1 MKTLEDVSTIDE
13 LKEFVKDAD
22 LTEEEFVDLAN
33 YIIDKNSS
41 SDSSIN
47 NNKQETTE

>member
-1 MKTLEDVSTIDE
+1 MKELKDIQTIDE

-22 LTEEEFVDLAN
+22 LTEEEFIDLAN

-47 NNKQETTE
+47 NNHLK